1 VFLLQFN
8 NSPLTAQPSAAAD
21 TNHYPHKSFATL
33 ETGELMEPDK
43 AKSIDEYIANCP
55 EEVQKKLEDLRATIR
70 ASAPDATE
78 KISYQMPTFY
88 LKGNLVHFAAL
99 KNHIGFYPTP
109 SGVDAFIKE
118 TAKYASTKGAIQF
131 PLDEPL
137 PLKLV
142 SKIVKFRVK
151 ENLKRAEIKS
161 SKRK

>member
-1 VFLLQFN
+1 MESN
-8 NSPLTAQPSAAAD
+8 
-21 TNHYPHKSFATL
+21 KST
-33 ETGELMEPDK
+33 
-43 AKSIDEYIANCP
+43 SIDDYIANCP
-55 EEVQKKLEDLRATIR
+55 KGVQKKLKELRATVK
-70 ASAPDATE
+70 AAAPDATE

-88 LKGNLVHFAAL
+88 LEGNLVHFAAL

-109 SGVDAFIKE
+109 SGVQAFIKE

-151 ENLKRAEIKS
+151 ENLRRAK
-161 SKRK
+161 KKAL

>member
-1 VFLLQFN
+1 MESN
-8 NSPLTAQPSAAAD
+8 KLT
-21 TNHYPHKSFATL
+21 
-33 ETGELMEPDK
+33 
-43 AKSIDEYIANCP
+43 SIDEYIANSP
-55 EEVQKKLEDLRATIR
+55 KEVQKKLKDMRATIK
-70 ASAPDATE
+70 AAAPDATE

-88 LKGNLVHFAAL
+88 LEGNLVHFAAL

-109 SGVDAFIKE
+109 SGVQAFIKE

-151 ENLKRAEIKS
+151 ENLQRAKLKS
-161 SKRK
+161 KKRK

>member
-1 VFLLQFN
+1 MG
-8 NSPLTAQPSAAAD
+8 
-21 TNHYPHKSFATL
+21 K
-33 ETGELMEPDK
+33 LMQSNK
-43 AKSIDEYIANCP
+43 YNSIDEYIANCP
-55 EEVQKKLEDLRATIR
+55 KEVQKKLKELRATIK
-70 ASAPDATE
+70 ASAPKATE

-109 SGVDAFIKE
+109 SGVQAFIKE

-142 SKIVKFRVK
+142 SKIVKFRVA
-151 ENLKRAEIKS
+151 ENLKRDKIKS
-161 SKRK
+161 SKKQ